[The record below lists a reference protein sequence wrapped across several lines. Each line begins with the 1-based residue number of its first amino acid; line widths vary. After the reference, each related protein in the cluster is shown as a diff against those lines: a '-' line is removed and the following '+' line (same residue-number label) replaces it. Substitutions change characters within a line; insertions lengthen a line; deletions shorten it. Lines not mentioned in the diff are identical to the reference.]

1 MEGKGRNWKAKKG
14 NGWGFSM
21 GGGCGGWSFVCFV
34 SYFDGGGRGVFV
46 WLDLI
51 I

>member
-1 MEGKGRNWKAKKG
+1 MSKKG
-14 NGWGFSM
+14 DGWGFSTTNM
-21 GGGCGGWSFVCFV
+21 GGGCGGGSYVCFV
-34 SYFDGGGRGVFV
+34 SYFGGGGRGVFV

>member
-1 MEGKGRNWKAKKG
+1 MIN
-14 NGWGFSM
+14 M
-21 GGGCGGWSFVCFV
+21 GGDVEGGPGSYVCFV
-34 SYFDGGGRGVFV
+34 SYFGGGGRGVFV

>member
-1 MEGKGRNWKAKKG
+1 MSKKG
-14 NGWGFSM
+14 DGWGFSTIYM
-21 GGGCGGWSFVCFV
+21 GGDVEGGCGSYVCFD
-34 SYFDGGGRGVFV
+34 SYFGGGVRGVFV